1 MNERRKDEEKRIK
14 DQIKDEQKRKGLM
27 KERRII
33 KGEIINKRRKN
44 LKERERI

>member
-27 KERRII
+27 KARRII